1 MTDSTVNSRVQ
12 RHRQLLRAA
21 GLRPVQMWVA
31 DTRQQGFA
39 AECRRQ
45 SQLVARADA
54 MDAGLLELLD
64 EVAADTGEWKS

>member
-1 MTDSTVNSRVQ
+1 
-12 RHRQLLRAA
+12 
-21 GLRPVQMWVA
+21 MWVA

-39 AECRRQ
+39 AECSRQ
-45 SQLVARADA
+45 SQLVAEADA